1 MTPLSNIT
9 GRQIKKFV
17 ESIGYKYVRQR
28 GSHLRFK
35 HSFKA
40 SITIP
45 AIGKKVVKSGLL
57 KGLLNTMEVDV
68 KLFYDYLNYNNI

>member
-9 GRQIKKFV
+9 GKQMIRFV
-17 ESIGYKYVRQR
+17 ESLGYSFARQK

-35 HSFKA
+35 HACKY

-45 AIGKKVVKSGLL
+45 ASGKKTIKPGII
-57 KGLLNTMEVDV
+57 KGLLNTMEINVDI
-68 KLFYDYLNYNNI
+68 FHRYLNYNN

>member
-9 GRQIKKFV
+9 GKQMRKFV
-17 ESIGYKYVRQR
+17 ESLGYSFSRQK

-35 HSFKA
+35 HSYKQ

-45 AIGKKVVKSGLL
+45 ARGKKTIKPGII
-57 KGLLNTMEVDV
+57 KGLLNTMEINVNIFH
-68 KLFYDYLNYNNI
+68 KYLNYNN